1 MRLKRLLILC
11 VTLSSAA
18 FSFAD
23 DFVYDNLKYTTTSD
37 KSVTLVD
44 GKSVSGEIIIPSEV
58 RNNKNVYTVTAIEH
72 NAFEGN
78 NAITAVTIPSSV
90 STIGYSAL
98 NSCKGLR
105 RVMDASRVTEMQGFE
120 YTDCSNLT
128 SVTLSGTLQKIGY
141 RSFAGTALTRL
152 VLPASVKEID
162 REAFEDCHQLINVE
176 FNKGLQS
183 IKDHAFKN
191 SGLASLELP
200 EGIKEIGEWSF

>member
-11 VTLSSAA
+11 VTLSLAA

-90 STIGYSAL
+90 STIGYSAF

-141 RSFAGTALTRL
+141 RS
-152 VLPASVKEID
+152 
-162 REAFEDCHQLINVE
+162 
-176 FNKGLQS
+176 LQVP
-183 IKDHAFKN
+183 
-191 SGLASLELP
+191 L
-200 EGIKEIGEWSF
+200 